1 MVGPCFNTVIV
12 SVQRKWKNIHNN
24 SLFPLKFKG
33 NENQIAW
40 DCCSDRWVGN
50 RFFVVVGGKCRRS
63 NRSTRQPQCLPVCR
77 WTGCPHCAP
86 EGNLSWQ
93 CVRLQVEPGKSGTSA
108 SCCWRKERESTS
120 ERAGCWTS
128 FSCFFIWG
136 MSVLSQFRPLMAS
149 NFDHWYEIKHRFPVS
164 IRTPWTHLCHWHKID
179 PIRLCSSVCRAF

>member
-1 MVGPCFNTVIV
+1 M
-12 SVQRKWKNIHNN
+12 QRKWKNIHNN
-24 SLFPLKFKG
+24 SLFPLKLKG

-63 NRSTRQPQCLPVCR
+63 NRSTRQPSCVPMNRL
-77 WTGCPHCAP
+77 PHCAP

-120 ERAGCWTS
+120 ERAGCWMS
-128 FSCFFIWG
+128 FSCFFYLRNVRFVAIPPFNGLELWPLIWDQAPFSCQHQNT
-136 MSVLSQFRPLMAS
+136 MNTSVSLTQNRS
-149 NFDHWYEIKHRFPVS
+149 NQTVFIC
-164 IRTPWTHLCHWHKID
+164 L
-179 PIRLCSSVCRAF
+179 

>member
-1 MVGPCFNTVIV
+1 M
-12 SVQRKWKNIHNN
+12 QRKWKNIHNN
-24 SLFPLKFKG
+24 SLFPLKLKG

-40 DCCSDRWVGN
+40 DCYSDRWGIG
-50 RFFVVVGGKCRRS
+50 FFVVVGGKCRRS

-120 ERAGCWTS
+120 ERVSWMLNVLFVLFYLRNVRFVAIPPFSGLELWPLIWDQAP
-128 FSCFFIWG
+128 FSC
-136 MSVLSQFRPLMAS
+136 
-149 NFDHWYEIKHRFPVS
+149 
-164 IRTPWTHLCHWHKID
+164 
-179 PIRLCSSVCRAF
+179 